1 MLMLRK
7 LNYYSNS
14 TTKDEI
20 IIDRIIERKIM
31 MNNYLDKKLNEE
43 KE

>member
-14 TTKDEI
+14 ITKDEI